1 MKKGIIY
8 TAFLIL
14 TIALTACQSDFE
26 RVRASGD
33 PTYILTRANEFS
45 QKGDYLKAQA
55 LYEQIMGSFRG
66 KSEAEGLYYS
76 YAETH
81 YHLANY
87 VLAAHY
93 FNSFANTFPT
103 SSKREEALYMSAIC
117 NVKMSPE
124 PALDQKY
131 TVTAIEEL
139 QMFANLYPASPRIPE
154 VNNQIDQ
161 LRQKLEAKEFRSAKL
176 YYDMKQYQSA
186 SRSLKNLLQ
195 DYPETSKADEIRF
208 LIIKSS
214 YLMAKNSVVSRQE
227 ERYEEVLTEF
237 SNYRTRIKSAKYD
250 NELNSIIKDSESRLK
265 LLKNG

>member
-1 MKKGIIY
+1 MNKGIIY
-8 TAFLIL
+8 TAFL
-14 TIALTACQSDFE
+14 ALMVLFTACQSDFE

-33 PTYILTRANEFS
+33 PAFILTRANEYFE
-45 QKGDYLKAQA
+45 KEDYLKAQA

-76 YAETH
+76 YANTH
-81 YHLANY
+81 YKLNNF

-103 SSKREEALYMSAIC
+103 SSKREEALYLSAMC

-124 PALDQKY
+124 SALDQKY
-131 TVTAIEEL
+131 SVTAIEEL

-154 VNNQIDQ
+154 VNKQIDE
-161 LRQKLEAKEFRSAKL
+161 LRAKLEEKEYRSAKL

-186 SRSLKNLLQ
+186 SRSFKNILQ
-195 DYPETSKADEIRF
+195 DYPETSQADEIRF

-227 ERYEEVLTEF
+227 ERYEEVLSEF
-237 SNYRTRIKSAKYD
+237 SSYRSKIKSDKYD
-250 NELNSIIKDSESRLK
+250 NELNRIIKDSESRLK